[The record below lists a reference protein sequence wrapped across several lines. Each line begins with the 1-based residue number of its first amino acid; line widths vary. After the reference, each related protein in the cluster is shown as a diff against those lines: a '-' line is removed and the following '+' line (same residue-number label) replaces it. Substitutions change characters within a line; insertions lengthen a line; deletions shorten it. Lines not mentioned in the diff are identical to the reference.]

1 MFLHPVAVDAGPVA
15 ERDGFVYAD
24 LVSSSEVASGG

>member
-1 MFLHPVAVDAGPVA
+1 MLSGRLAVERGEVA

-24 LVSSSEVASGG
+24 LVPAAAHV

>member
-1 MFLHPVAVDAGPVA
+1 MFMRPVAVEPGVVT

-24 LVSSSEVASGG
+24 LVPATAVATGD